1 MINPS
6 DNILKEYKIT
16 TPSVI
21 IYKLF
26 DDPMVI
32 LSSDKFSSLEDFI
45 LSHQFPLLDEIKK
58 ENSDSYIKSGIPI
71 AFLFVETQEHR
82 EKFTPILK
90 DIAKETRRKLNFVF
104 IDWEKYGSQ
113 SNKLGLTQG
122 IVPAFTIENTTS
134 QDHYAFDEQ
143 QELSATN
150 IRNFVFQ
157 FIKGELKPTLV
168 SAPLPTENNEAV
180 KTVVALNFQD
190 IVFDTKK
197 DVFIEF
203 YAPWCGHCK
212 QLKPIWDELA
222 ESLREVEFVT
232 IAKMDVTAND
242 LQSGLQINSFPSIYL
257 YKANDKKNP
266 VIYQQRDRSY
276 SALLQFLKENASH
289 SINVSET
296 KNKDEL

>member
-1 MINPS
+1 
-6 DNILKEYKIT
+6 
-16 TPSVI
+16 
-21 IYKLF
+21 
-26 DDPMVI
+26 
-32 LSSDKFSSLEDFI
+32 
-45 LSHQFPLLDEIKK
+45 
-58 ENSDSYIKSGIPI
+58 
-71 AFLFVETQEHR
+71 LFVETQEHR